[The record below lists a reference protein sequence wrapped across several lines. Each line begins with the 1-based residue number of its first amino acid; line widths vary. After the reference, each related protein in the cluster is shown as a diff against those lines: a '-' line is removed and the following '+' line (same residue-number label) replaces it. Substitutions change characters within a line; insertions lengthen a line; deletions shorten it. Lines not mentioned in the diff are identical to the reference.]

1 MLDVSRMEMHM
12 GNAHIL
18 LLMGT
23 SMLGNGITGD
33 DTVKEKKLI
42 GKVFL
47 KDISMWGNI
56 RMGKGVVK
64 GFILG
69 QMDKS
74 MKGNGKVENFM
85 VKEC

>member
-1 MLDVSRMEMHM
+1 MLM
-12 GNAHIL
+12 GIALIL

-47 KDISMWGNI
+47 KDISMLGNI
-56 RMGKGVVK
+56 SMGKGVVK
-64 GFILG
+64 EHTLILTEI
-69 QMDKS
+69 S
-74 MKGNGKVENFM
+74 MKENGRMGEQTV
-85 VKEC
+85 